1 MSCEGG
7 SRLGHPGGAS
17 ILRMDLANWQTYP
30 SVMVALGMSG
40 DGGGTEAGDGLQC
53 WRITVLG

>member
-1 MSCEGG
+1 
-7 SRLGHPGGAS
+7 
-17 ILRMDLANWQTYP
+17 MDSGKWRTYC

-40 DGGGTEAGDGLQC
+40 DGGGTEVREGLQC